1 MNNLNFDVKVSDPSY
16 IIIIFFIEYFA
27 WKVIDLNL

>member
-16 IIIIFFIEYFA
+16 IIIRFIKYFA